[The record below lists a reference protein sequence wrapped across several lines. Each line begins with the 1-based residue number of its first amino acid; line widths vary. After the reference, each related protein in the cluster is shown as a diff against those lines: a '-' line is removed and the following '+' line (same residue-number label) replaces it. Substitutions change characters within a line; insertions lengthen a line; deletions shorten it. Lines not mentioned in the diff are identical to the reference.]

1 MMKDL
6 KLLTK
11 HLSFTTKLLLILFGF
26 VALGLLVFLSSPLL
40 LIWTPWS
47 IAWRVG
53 LTGLVSSIVLFI
65 AWWIIFNMLQATLNQ
80 INQIKN
86 AKDNQNF

>member
-40 LIWTPWS
+40 LIWIPWS

-65 AWWIIFNMLQATLNQ
+65 AWWIIFNMLQATLK
-80 INQIKN
+80 QIKN